1 MVKSETVKIELDKIN
16 IPAIFKRD
24 LPNNRKISARY
35 SFYKKTGSFDRE
47 ILIDENNN
55 LLDGYTTYLVCK
67 MVGIEKVR
75 VLRINVNFSTNQLL
89 NMLREQIDRDFARK
103 VCGDG

>member
-1 MVKSETVKIELDKIN
+1 MIKSETVKIELDKIN
-16 IPAIFKRD
+16 IPSNFKRD
-24 LPNNRKISARY
+24 LPNKAKIIARY
-35 SFYKKTGSFDRE
+35 DFYKKTGGFDRE

-55 LLDGYTTYLVCK
+55 LLDGYTTYLICK

-75 VLRINVNFSTNQLL
+75 VLRIKVAFSTDQLL
-89 NMLREQIDRDFARK
+89 DMLRDQVHKDFVRK

>member
-1 MVKSETVKIELDKIN
+1 MIKSESVKIELDKIN
-16 IPAIFKRD
+16 IPTNFRRD
-24 LPNNRKISARY
+24 LPNRVKISNRY

-55 LLDGYTTYLVCK
+55 LIDGYTTYLICK

-75 VLRINVNFSTNQLL
+75 VLRIKAKFTAQELL
-89 NMLREQIDRDFARK
+89 AMLHEKIDNEISISA
-103 VCGDG
+103 

>member
-1 MVKSETVKIELDKIN
+1 MIKSETVKIELDKIN
-16 IPAIFKRD
+16 IPVIFKRD
-24 LPNNRKISARY
+24 LPNKGKISARY
-35 SFYKKTGSFDRE
+35 NFFKKTGSFDRE

-55 LLDGYTTYLVCK
+55 LLDGYTTYLICK

-75 VLRINVNFSTNQLL
+75 ALRIKTSFSTNQLFE
-89 NMLREQIDRDFARK
+89 MLREQIDRDFARK